1 MSTKRTKEDIAEKL
15 QLVADITSAAGGTRQ
30 LALLVFYP
38 GVDIAARDVPKT
50 KVATVRQWGK
60 RGIPAREYLA
70 NQKLF
75 LDLEKKA
82 KRIQEA
88 KS

>member
-1 MSTKRTKEDIAEKL
+1 MAEKRTEEEIMQETQRAK
-15 QLVADITSAAGGTRQ
+15 DITSAAGGTRQ

-75 LDLEKKA
+75 LGLEMKA
-82 KRIQEA
+82 RRIQEA